1 MHLTYNAYYTEL
13 KLTRRMT
20 FTKRD
25 SCEFPRQQTPVEI
38 RAKCIEDILNTEKV
52 YVQHLK
58 DIVEVYIILLL

>member
-1 MHLTYNAYYTEL
+1 M
-13 KLTRRMT
+13 

-25 SCEFPRQQTPVEI
+25 SCEFPRRLTPVEI
-38 RAKCIEDILNTEKV
+38 RARCIEEILNTEKV